1 MSLEQE
7 TSQVCMHETSAY
19 EPLRALSMLTC
30 FELRQ
35 PFQQAAINRELFSES
50 EDGISDLDDDNQDND
65 LGSEGILS
73 SLML

>member
-1 MSLEQE
+1 
-7 TSQVCMHETSAY
+7 
-19 EPLRALSMLTC
+19 MLTC
-30 FELRQ
+30 PALHQ

-73 SLML
+73 SLMLKC

>member
-1 MSLEQE
+1 
-7 TSQVCMHETSAY
+7 MHARDVAY
-19 EPLRALSMLTC
+19 EPLRTLSMLTSLK
-30 FELRQ
+30 LRH

-65 LGSEGILS
+65 LGSEGTLS